1 MLLTLS
7 VIITI
12 TMSNGTGDHQW
23 EYYKHV
29 EFMLDI
35 SWHHT
40 QLVVIREGV
49 PPPEQKNMLFLA
61 NECEY

>member
-49 PPPEQKNMLFLA
+49 PPLSKRTRYF
-61 NECEY
+61 

>member
-1 MLLTLS
+1 MPL
-7 VIITI
+7 TI
-12 TMSNGTGDHQW
+12 TMSNGTGDHQCIINM
-23 EYYKHV
+23 YYKHA
-29 EFMLDI
+29 EFLLDI

-49 PPPEQKNMLFLA
+49 PPPPEQKNRLFLA